1 MIIAGDEP
9 DIILITE
16 ILPKACCNTITTARL
31 SITSYRSFF
40 SFDPATVSFIS
51 KVRGVGIYVS
61 EKLLCHQIHFDNS
74 NFEEQVWIKLFLKG
88 SDSLLIGCMYRS
100 PSSDKYTSTLA
111 LCNLLSSIH
120 GYSHVLICGDFNYP
134 NINWSTLSCNTTYSQ
149 MFLDTIH
156 DHCLFQHITEPT
168 HYRPNIVANTLDL
181 VFTNE
186 DGMINSV
193 EYLPGIGSS
202 DHVCLRFSLLCY
214 SNYTQVCR
222 PKYNLNRADFDRMR
236 QLLQDVNWEDTLN
249 PLDIHSAWQFFA
261 SKFTDVVNRCIP
273 LCINRKKKNI
283 YVTCRVFSLR
293 NRKHKLWNKYIR
305 SKSDTDFQH
314 YCKVRNELR
323 NLTRILRINYENKL
337 VSNVKINP
345 RQFWKYVNS
354 QLKVHPKIDSLQCL
368 DNTVDFHT

>member
-16 ILPKACCNTITTARL
+16 ILPKACCNTITTAHL
-31 SITSYRSFF
+31 SITGYRSFF
-40 SFDPATVSFIS
+40 NFDPATVSFIS

-61 EKLLCHQIHFDNS
+61 ENLLCHQIHFDNS
-74 NFEEQVWIKLFLKG
+74 NFEEQIWIKLFLKG

-120 GYSHVLICGDFNYP
+120 GYFHVLICGDFNYP

-168 HYRPNIVANTLDL
+168 HYRPNTVANTLDL

-202 DHVCLRFSLLCY
+202 DHVCLRPHYILDQHSIE
-214 SNYTQVCR
+214 QIQR
-222 PKYNLNRADFDRMR
+222 RA
-236 QLLQDVNWEDTLN
+236 
-249 PLDIHSAWQFFA
+249 
-261 SKFTDVVNRCIP
+261 
-273 LCINRKKKNI
+273 
-283 YVTCRVFSLR
+283 
-293 NRKHKLWNKYIR
+293 
-305 SKSDTDFQH
+305 
-314 YCKVRNELR
+314 
-323 NLTRILRINYENKL
+323 TRILTGLYDTPYSDRL
-337 VSNVKINP
+337 TS
-345 RQFWKYVNS
+345 
-354 QLKVHPKIDSLQCL
+354 
-368 DNTVDFHT
+368 